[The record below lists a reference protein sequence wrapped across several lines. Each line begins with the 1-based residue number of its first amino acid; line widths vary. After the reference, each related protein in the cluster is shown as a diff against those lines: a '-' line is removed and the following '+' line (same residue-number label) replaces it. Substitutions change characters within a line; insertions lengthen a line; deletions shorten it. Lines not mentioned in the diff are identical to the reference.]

1 MGCEPCGANRAKRVA
16 PLGRSAYAGL
26 VAAQRRS
33 TARVSPVVGLRR
45 SPCHFHPYRRE
56 SVSIRHCSRIQVS
69 IRRSSG
75 GNVTV
80 RQVDRVARPRWVR
93 NRTGEY
99 TSIRHA
105 CIGFPE
111 RKKIVRGA
119 EPSTCAWEPRGS
131 IVDDAEPRA
140 RILLLSLDEHVARI
154 GTPLRPYM
162 PHELMCHAMHHPPIE
177 KLLPQQI
184 KDAGRL

>member
-33 TARVSPVVGLRR
+33 TARVSPVGLRR

-111 RKKIVRGA
+111 RKKNRAGSRAIHLCLGA
-119 EPSTCAWEPRGS
+119 TRLHRPRR
-131 IVDDAEPRA
+131 RA
-140 RILLLSLDEHVARI
+140 AC
-154 GTPLRPYM
+154 
-162 PHELMCHAMHHPPIE
+162 PHPALVV
-177 KLLPQQI
+177 
-184 KDAGRL
+184 G